1 MNERFGTVRLSFAQD
16 ARSHFILW
24 IHSRLERRHHDI
36 EQLFQ
41 RQHQSHV
48 DSQYSLASNRG
59 LPSGKPTELW
69 KIIIFNGKIHY
80 KWPFSIAMLV
90 YQRVTG

>member
-1 MNERFGTVRLSFAQD
+1 MFWVGSDWLNWTLQSVVKSYESMNERFGTVGLSFAQD

-48 DSQYSLASNRG
+48 DSQYSLASNKG
-59 LPSGKPTELW
+59 LPSGKPT
-69 KIIIFNGKIHY
+69 
-80 KWPFSIAMLV
+80 
-90 YQRVTG
+90 